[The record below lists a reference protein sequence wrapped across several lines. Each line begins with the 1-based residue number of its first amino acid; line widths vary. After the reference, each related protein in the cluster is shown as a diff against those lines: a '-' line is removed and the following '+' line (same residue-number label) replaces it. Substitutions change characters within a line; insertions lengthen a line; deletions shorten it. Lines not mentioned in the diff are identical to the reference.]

1 MYKSFTKRQSPD
13 TAYLGAMFNH
23 RHQIAMI
30 ALLLVASACRKQGDE
45 DPPKVRILLP
55 VENITLQVPDTLI
68 VQVQVQDEHK
78 VERITISLN
87 DSNGAPVIPAVSVSV
102 NSTNTTISRGLP
114 ITSERLR
121 TGNYTLTVS
130 ASDGTNMG
138 RGFRSVNL
146 QAAPL
151 RLRAI
156 YVTPPNGQSPS
167 APIWRIDS
175 TGALSQYLNLT
186 EFGGAAID
194 ADRLYIAGTTVE
206 PLRGIPQ
213 TATSTSITI
222 PNQSAAGSTV
232 PFFLGPTVDPS
243 DGGFYFGSDD
253 GFIRGYKPGG
263 SQFFTGQ
270 SPAEMISQQTALVG
284 NVLVSVAKQRVMGT
298 WHLVAHAIPGGSPLA
313 QFQLDLVPITIYA
326 ISAQQALIF
335 GNRGTIGVVQLR
347 NPAQGGNTDLSI
359 FNDGPVQAVAQ
370 LNSGTY
376 IIALSDRLVRFS
388 TSSNT
393 ITVVAQGISAQC
405 LAFDQ
410 ASGILHI
417 GVDNA
422 LLAMDPLTGATNT
435 LHSFPHRVGSI
446 LPLLNR

>member
-1 MYKSFTKRQSPD
+1 
-13 TAYLGAMFNH
+13 MFLR
-23 RHQIAMI
+23 RHQVALIAC
-30 ALLLVASACRKQGDE
+30 LLVASACRKQGDE
-45 DPPKVRILLP
+45 DAPKVRILLP
-55 VENITLQVPDTLI
+55 AENITIQVPDTLI
-68 VQVQVQDEHK
+68 VQVQVEDERT

-87 DSNGAPVIPAVSVSV
+87 DANGAPVIPAVSISL
-102 NSTNTTISRGLP
+102 NSANTTISRALP

-138 RGFRSVNL
+138 RGFRSVNV
-146 QAAPL
+146 QAAQL

-156 YVTPPNGQSPS
+156 YVTPPIIQSSS

-194 ADRLYIAGTTVE
+194 PDRLYIAGTTME

-213 TATSTSITI
+213 SSSSTSITI

-232 PFFLGPTVDPS
+232 PFFFGPTVDPN

-253 GFIRGYKPGG
+253 GYIRGYKPGG

-270 SPAEMISQQTALVG
+270 SPAEMISQRTALVG
-284 NVLVSVAKQRVMGT
+284 NVLVSVAKHRVLGT
-298 WHLVAHAIPGGSPLA
+298 WHLVAHAIPAGSPLA
-313 QFQLDLVPITIYA
+313 QFQLDLVPITMYA
-326 ISAQQALIF
+326 TNAQQALLF
-335 GNRGTIGVVQLR
+335 GNRGTTGVVQIR
-347 NPAQGGNTDLSI
+347 NVVQGGNTDLSI

-393 ITVVAQGISAQC
+393 IIVVAQGISAQS

-410 ASGILHI
+410 ASGILHA
-417 GVDNA
+417 GVGNTLMA
-422 LLAMDPLTGATNT
+422 VDPLTGATST
-435 LHSFPHRVGSI
+435 LHSFPHEVGAI

>member
-1 MYKSFTKRQSPD
+1 MFSRRQLV
-13 TAYLGAMFNH
+13 A
-23 RHQIAMI
+23 II
-30 ALLLVASACRKQGDE
+30 ALLLMAGACRKQGDE
-45 DPPKVRILLP
+45 DAPKVRILLP
-55 VENITLQVPDTLI
+55 AENITLQVPDTLI
-68 VQVQVQDEHK
+68 VQVQVEDERT

-87 DSNGAPVIPAVSVSV
+87 DANGVPVIPALTVSV
-102 NSTNTTISRGLP
+102 NSANTTIARGLP
-114 ITSERLR
+114 ITNERLQ

-138 RGFRSVNL
+138 RGFRSVNV
-146 QAAPL
+146 QAAAL

-156 YVTPPNGQSPS
+156 YVTPPIGESPS

-175 TGALSQYLNLT
+175 TGTLSQYLNLT

-194 ADRLYIAGTTVE
+194 PDRLYIAGTTVD
-206 PLRGIPQ
+206 PLRGITQ
-213 TATSTSITI
+213 TASSTSITI
-222 PNQSAAGSTV
+222 PNQSAAGSTI

-270 SPAEMISQQTALVG
+270 SPAEYISQHTAIVG
-284 NVLVSVAKQRVMGT
+284 NVLASVAKHRVFGS
-298 WHLVAHAIPGGSPLA
+298 WQLVAHAIPGGSALA
-313 QFQLDLVPITIYA
+313 QFPLDMEPIALYATSPQQLL
-326 ISAQQALIF
+326 LF
-335 GNRGTIGVVQLR
+335 GKRGTTGVVQVH
-347 NPAQGGNTDLSI
+347 NVVQGGSTDLSV

-376 IIALSDRLVRFS
+376 IIALPDRLVRFS

-393 ITVVAQGISAQC
+393 ITVVAQGISAQS

-410 ASGILHI
+410 ASGILHA

-422 LLAMDPLTGATNT
+422 LLAVDPLTGATST
-435 LHSFPHRVGSI
+435 LHSFPHRVGII

>member
-1 MYKSFTKRQSPD
+1 MLLR
-13 TAYLGAMFNH
+13 
-23 RHQIAMI
+23 RHQVALIAC
-30 ALLLVASACRKQGDE
+30 LLLASACRKPVDE
-45 DPPKVRILLP
+45 DAPKVRILLP
-55 VENITLQVPDTLI
+55 AENITLQIPDTLV
-68 VQVQVQDEHK
+68 VQVQVQDERI

-87 DSNGAPVIPAVSVSV
+87 DANGVPAVPAVSIVV
-102 NSTNTTISRGLP
+102 NAANSTIARGLP
-114 ITSERLR
+114 ITNERLR

-138 RGFRSVNL
+138 RGFRSVNV

-156 YVTPPNGQSPS
+156 YVTPPIGQSSS

-175 TGALSQYLNLT
+175 TGILSQYLNLT

-194 ADRLYIAGTTVE
+194 PDRLYVAGTTVE

-213 TATSTSITI
+213 SASSTSITI
-222 PNQSAAGSTV
+222 QNQNAAGSTV
-232 PFFLGPTVDPS
+232 PFFLGPTIDPVDAH
-243 DGGFYFGSDD
+243 FYFGSND
-253 GFIRGYKPGG
+253 GSIRGYKPGG

-270 SPAEMISQQTALVG
+270 SPAEMISMRTALVG
-284 NVLVSVAKQRVMGT
+284 NVLVSVARHRVLGT
-298 WHLVAHAIPGGSPLA
+298 WHLVAHAIPGGSPLS
-313 QFQLDLVPITIYA
+313 QFQLDLLPVSIYA
-326 ISAQQALIF
+326 TSAQQALLF
-335 GNRGTIGVVQLR
+335 GNRCTTGVIQLR
-347 NPAQGGNTDLSI
+347 NVAQGGTTDLSI

-376 IIALSDRLVRFS
+376 VIALSDRLVRFS

-393 ITVVAQGISAQC
+393 IHVVAQGISAQS

-410 ASGILHI
+410 ASGILHA
-417 GVDNA
+417 GVGTTLMA
-422 LLAMDPLTGATNT
+422 VDPLTGVTSTAHT
-435 LHSFPHRVGSI
+435 FPHEVGTI